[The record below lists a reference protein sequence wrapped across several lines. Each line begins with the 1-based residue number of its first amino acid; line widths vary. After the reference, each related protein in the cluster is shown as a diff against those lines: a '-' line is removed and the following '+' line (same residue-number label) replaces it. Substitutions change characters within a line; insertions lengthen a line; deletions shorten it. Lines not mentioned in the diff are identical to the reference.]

1 MDILVAV
8 LIVCAIGVGF
18 YAALRVYTRRRVAHH
33 DKPVDTD

>member
-1 MDILVAV
+1 MDILVTV
-8 LIVCAIGVGF
+8 LVVCAIAVGF